1 MPKFSQTFT
10 SKHGVDY
17 IVSSCD
23 DYIFDPKD
31 FYNLI
36 KIFLDPP
43 VYEYITKG
51 VLKKYY
57 PKTPFVELLAS
68 DFLRDNAKLW
78 KEKKEY
84 RFFIRRK
91 NDGLLVGI
99 IGFNLPKK
107 DYPERWIYKLSTEP
121 SFMFTC
127 IPFCLNFIAKLGH
140 RRTFGLVNVANE
152 QMNKLSISL
161 GYQKIKKVRQQGNL
175 HTRYEI
181 NWT

>member
-1 MPKFSQTFT
+1 MPKYRQAFT

-17 IVSSCD
+17 TVSSCD
-23 DYIFDPKD
+23 DYVFNPKD
-31 FYNLI
+31 FYDLI

-43 VYEYITKG
+43 VYEFITKG

-57 PKTPFVELLAS
+57 PKTPFAELLAS

-84 RFFIRRK
+84 RFFVRRK
-91 NDGLLVGI
+91 SDQVLVGI
-99 IGFNLPKK
+99 VGFNLPKK
-107 DYPERWIYKLSTEP
+107 DYPERWIYKISSEP
-121 SFMFTC
+121 SFMITC
-127 IPFCLNFIAKLGH
+127 LPICLGFMAKLGH
-140 RRTFGLVNVANE
+140 LRTFGLVNVNNTK
-152 QMNKLSISL
+152 MNQLSL
-161 GYQKIKKVRQQGNL
+161 GLGYKKIKKVRQQGNL